1 MHNRSISL
9 VSSSKPMRRQF
20 EINKRRNK
28 ARPLPGYVK
37 GYVEKKKKTHHAR
50 AHTLSNA
57 SVSLGC
63 FHCSLFPLCPPL
75 LLSLPHPLYAPDRC
89 NYLDNCAR
97 HPLPPLDDDDNTTR
111 ARGWRWMAVVGRFKT
126 GKFKL
131 RQATKA
137 YVTLVT
143 LLIRPTSRFSLS

>member
-1 MHNRSISL
+1 
-9 VSSSKPMRRQF
+9 MRRQF

-37 GYVEKKKKTHHAR
+37 GYVKKKKKKNASRAR
-50 AHTLSNA
+50 AHSFERVCVPRLFSLFTLSA
-57 SVSLGC
+57 LS
-63 FHCSLFPLCPPL
+63 